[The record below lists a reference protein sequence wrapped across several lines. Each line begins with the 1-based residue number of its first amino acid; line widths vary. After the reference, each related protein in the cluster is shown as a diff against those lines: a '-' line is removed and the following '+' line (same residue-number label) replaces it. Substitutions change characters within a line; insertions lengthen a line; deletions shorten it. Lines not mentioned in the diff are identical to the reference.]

1 MVSADQRDLGGNHN
15 ATSNFVRS
23 YRRFAAEWISPAQV
37 ESAGG
42 YGATDGAG
50 NRYWYNPAA
59 PGLAFPLNGIM
70 APNFT
75 PAGAP
80 EALLRHLLLQVHKP
94 QGSRLHCFSGLRTEF
109 HQVEVPPI
117 QSSAPVRNR
126 CPSHTW
132 SYRTSERHTACAK
145 SGSYLPH
152 SSVNAP

>member
-1 MVSADQRDLGGNHN
+1 MGISTLMVSADQRDLGGNHN

-94 QGSRLHCFSGLRTEF
+94 QGSRLHCFSGL
-109 HQVEVPPI
+109 
-117 QSSAPVRNR
+117 A
-126 CPSHTW
+126 SHTW
-132 SYRTSERHTACAK
+132 SYRTSEWHTACAK